1 MGVSLLAASII
12 IKSKYCWW
20 NPILINISTS
30 CSHAN
35 IVSSF
40 GSCLQR
46 PVWFMPWPSGPQCYL
61 LCTSIAG
68 WQKHCREQC
77 LHLWLY
83 SILAETFRLFRV
95 CCFICSLFSMPF
107 LLLTQE
113 LLTVPSLAS
122 AQWRLPWLEP
132 ISLGG
137 PGQPHTGVS
146 GNSQGLQ
153 RKNSC
158 GICSSLPH
166 LWNYC
171 WKSSV
176 ICKQMFA
183 RCSALFYFFSAYA
196 GHLGGML
203 GHIYFLDFRNLH
215 WAFTKMYLQIIN
227 HVRLPLPNLLQECL
241 CTQY

>member
-20 NPILINISTS
+20 NPTLINISTS

-46 PVWFMPWPSGPQCYL
+46 PVWFMPWPSGPRCYL
-61 LCTSIAG
+61 LCTSVAGCRSIAESSVCTSG
-68 WQKHCREQC
+68 CTQSWQK
-77 LHLWLY
+77 L
-83 SILAETFRLFRV
+83 SG
-95 CCFICSLFSMPF
+95 CFGCVVSFAAYFPMPF

-113 LLTVPSLAS
+113 LLTIPSLAS
-122 AQWRLPWLEP
+122 AQWRLPRLEP

-137 PGQPHTGVS
+137 PRQPHTGVS

-153 RKNSC
+153 RKNSR

-176 ICKQMFA
+176 ICRQMFA
-183 RCSALFYFFSAYA
+183 RCLALFYFFSAYA

-203 GHIYFLDFRNLH
+203 GHIYFLDFRNLR
-215 WAFTKMYLQIIN
+215 WAFTKMYMQIIN

-241 CTQY
+241 CTQS

>member
-1 MGVSLLAASII
+1 MKSNFNQYFNILFSCKHRFKLWKLSPATGVIYAMA
-12 IKSKYCWW
+12 
-20 NPILINISTS
+20 
-30 CSHAN
+30 
-35 IVSSF
+35 V
-40 GSCLQR
+40 
-46 PVWFMPWPSGPQCYL
+46 WPSVLPALHKHC
-61 LCTSIAG
+61 
-68 WQKHCREQC
+68 WVQKHCREQR

-113 LLTVPSLAS
+113 LLTIPSLAS
-122 AQWRLPWLEP
+122 AQWRLPRLEP

-153 RKNSC
+153 RKNSR
-158 GICSSLPH
+158 GICSSLLH

-176 ICKQMFA
+176 ICRQMFA
-183 RCSALFYFFSAYA
+183 RCLALFYFFSAYA

-215 WAFTKMYLQIIN
+215 WSFTKMYMQIIN

-241 CTQY
+241 CTQS